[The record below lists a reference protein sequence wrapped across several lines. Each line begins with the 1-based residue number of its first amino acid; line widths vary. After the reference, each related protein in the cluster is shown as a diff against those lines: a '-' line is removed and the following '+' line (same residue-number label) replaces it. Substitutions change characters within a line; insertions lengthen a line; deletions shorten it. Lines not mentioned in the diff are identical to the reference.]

1 MKTNLANTI
10 RKLSSRISTG
20 NKRRSPANGSN
31 TSSVGGVT
39 SLILPALLL
48 LAVFV
53 ANGVSVYATTSSI
66 TLTIDDATVDM
77 NAISTN
83 ANGSFFKSGD
93 STISATTNNATGYTL
108 KVIATSSSN
117 YNKLINS
124 SDSNAV
130 LTSITSAVIED
141 DFKNSANTTYNGK
154 WGYLPSKLNSVAN
167 TSFQPA
173 PSDVGDTLDI
183 TSAANNTA
191 NTYTLAIGARI
202 DSSVK
207 IGEYSN
213 TYNVVMV
220 ANAIPYTI
228 SYEGN
233 VATNM
238 PTNTSGTT
246 ESSTIT
252 LSSNTPVRSG
262 YEFLGWCD
270 GTVTTANNTDSCSGT
285 TYAAGGTYTLDGT
298 TTNNISLTA
307 MWEMPFCGAHT
318 CMQDLTSST
327 IATLL
332 PSTGSTATVYDSR
345 DQQQYTIAK
354 LLDGKYWMTTNLN
367 LAGGTALSADDTDVT
382 STYISGFTTQGNLT
396 KSGNTI
402 VLPTSSPTGTSVSG
416 YYTDDTMA
424 YVTNSGNNTTTC
436 NSSTPCNS
444 YYSWI
449 AATLGGKQADGSTAQ
464 TSTGYNA
471 AASICPKGWRLPTST
486 TSNANATTNNNWKTG
501 DWYALATAYGANLE
515 SSRIQND
522 ATFYKKAGPGTTP
535 NFLLAG
541 EYNLGSFYNGGSNGS
556 YWSSTAGSSTNAFHL
571 WFHSG
576 YVDSAY
582 STNRRLGFSVRCVY
596 GS

>member
-354 LLDGKYWMTTNLN
+354 LADGKYWMTTNLN

-402 VLPTSSPTGTSVSG
+402 VLPTSSPTGTS
-416 YYTDDTMA
+416 
-424 YVTNSGNNTTTC
+424 
-436 NSSTPCNS
+436 
-444 YYSWI
+444 
-449 AATLGGKQADGSTAQ
+449 
-464 TSTGYNA
+464 
-471 AASICPKGWRLPTST
+471 
-486 TSNANATTNNNWKTG
+486 
-501 DWYALATAYGANLE
+501 
-515 SSRIQND
+515 
-522 ATFYKKAGPGTTP
+522 
-535 NFLLAG
+535 
-541 EYNLGSFYNGGSNGS
+541 
-556 YWSSTAGSSTNAFHL
+556 
-571 WFHSG
+571 
-576 YVDSAY
+576 
-582 STNRRLGFSVRCVY
+582 
-596 GS
+596 

>member
-53 ANGVSVYATTSSI
+53 ANSASVYATTSSI

-207 IGEYSN
+207 TGEYSN

-238 PTNTSGTT
+238 PANTSGTT

-262 YEFLGWCD
+262 YEFIGWCD
-270 GTVTTANNTDSCSGT
+270 GTVTTTNNVDSCSGT

-307 MWEMPFCGAHT
+307 MWEKPKAT
-318 CMQDLTSST
+318 IATATYMQDVEECPSTLTTGQVYSLKDSRDEQSYNVAKLADGKCWLLDNLALDLTSST
-327 IATLL
+327 VLSAMDSTNTNASDTTLGYLKNGGGTTSDKYATAKVANWTSSYSYSAPLVSMSYKNTI
-332 PSTGSTATVYDSR
+332 PTDATSTAGGYKIGGYYNYCAAS
-345 DQQQYTIAK
+345 
-354 LLDGKYWMTTNLN
+354 
-367 LAGGTALSADDTDVT
+367 AGSYCYGNGTSAGT
-382 STYISGFTTQGNLT
+382 S
-396 KSGNTI
+396 SGN
-402 VLPTSSPTGTSVSG
+402 
-416 YYTDDTMA
+416 
-424 YVTNSGNNTTTC
+424 
-436 NSSTPCNS
+436 
-444 YYSWI
+444 
-449 AATLGGKQADGSTAQ
+449 ATE
-464 TSTGYNA
+464 
-471 AASICPKGWRLPTST
+471 SICPKGWRLPTGN
-486 TSNANATTNNNWKTG
+486 TS
-501 DWYALATAYGANLE
+501 
-515 SSRIQND
+515 
-522 ATFYKKAGPGTTP
+522 
-535 NFLLAG
+535 G
-541 EYNLGSFYNGGSNGS
+541 EYQALYNNSNYNTYANYRAALHLPLSGYFSNGS
-556 YWSSTAGSSTNAFHL
+556 PYNQGSDGNFWSSTRRSYNNMYTLYLRTSSINQAN
-571 WFHSG
+571 S
-576 YVDSAY
+576 D
-582 STNRRLGFSVRCVY
+582 NRFGVSVRCVY